1 MGQTAVTHGV
11 PEFIEDLPRHF
22 VPFDASEKDWKI
34 PNGSGTVRLRMIR
47 FKRLDQNGLHT
58 LVKNLGPGTGEDG
71 VYIPCEGAN
80 DMAHINELLDDALR
94 RRKERKLQR
103 SQLLPIRHAQLQ
115 TQLINYAEEAMLQ
128 KAGLSTFGPYQ
139 RTERVSY

>member
-1 MGQTAVTHGV
+1 MGQTAVTHGI
-11 PEFIEDLPRHF
+11 PEFIEDLPRQF
-22 VPFDASEKDWKI
+22 VPFDASERDWKI
-34 PNGSGTVRLRMIR
+34 PGGQGSVRLRMIR

-94 RRKERKLQR
+94 RRKERKLLR
-103 SQLLPIRHAQLQ
+103 SQLLPVRHALLQ
-115 TQLINYAEEAMLQ
+115 VKLVEYAEQAILW
-128 KAGLSTFGPYQ
+128 KAGTSTFGPHQ
-139 RTERVSY
+139 KIERVSY